1 MQDIKNGLKIKN
13 ENIINYESEINLENI
28 FSVLEFSTLRCIYNI
43 VATTNKPKSYLPFL
57 PKEIDPTYSNDI
69 FWLRYKVKVDIGFDL
84 SEVEVNISQ
93 NEINIKLPKAKI
105 LNIPEL
111 DIDSINNNDYEFVIA
126 DFEHVLKIDNDK
138 ILASTHIGEN
148 EQKVAIK
155 KANENIKEEINKNNE
170 IFDMAEKRLKK
181 MIKAY
186 VDTINL
192 MFHKKYIIKW
202 I

>member
-1 MQDIKNGLKIKN
+1 MQDLKNGLKIKN

-69 FWLRYKVKVDIGFDL
+69 FWLRYKVRVDIGFDL

-170 IFDMAEKRLKK
+170 IFDMAENRLKK

>member
-69 FWLRYKVKVDIGFDL
+69 FWLRYKVKGDIGFDL

>member
-69 FWLRYKVKVDIGFDL
+69 FWLRYKVDIGFDL